1 MVSHVKGGQVSFF
14 RSKRGLL
21 VIALLVVLGLFLA
34 RPGADRLRTR
44 IVQSISLAL
53 GRQVEVA
60 SVTLRLLPRPGFDLE
75 NFVVHD
81 DAAFSAEPMLRAEQ
95 VTASLRVSSLLRGR
109 IEIARLS
116 LTEPSLNLVRNSDG
130 HWNLESLLERA
141 AKTPIAPTSKARTEA
156 RPGFPY
162 IEADRGR
169 INFKFGQEK
178 KPYALTDA
186 DFGLWQDSENAWG
199 MRLKAQPVRTD
210 FNLSDTGLLTV
221 NGTWQRATALR
232 ATPLQFNL
240 IWERAQL
247 GQASKLVYGNDQGW
261 RGTIE
266 FVATLSGTPGDL
278 LVGTQA
284 VVQDF
289 HRYDIAGGG
298 ALRLATQCSGH
309 YSTSDQ
315 LLSKLACRA
324 PVGDGV
330 INLDGSVAGLPGPA
344 QYDLNLTAQ
353 HLPIQALVGLAR
365 HAKQGIP
372 NDLIAAGKLEANVKY
387 VRARSG
393 SPGIWTGSGET
404 IGFRLSSKFTRADL
418 ALDKIPFAISAKA
431 TATPAMK
438 MAGFPSRAGI
448 AQAPS
453 EAHLDIGPFNMA
465 LGRPS
470 QSATRGWI
478 SHSGYS
484 LTLQGDAQV
493 QRLLQVA
500 RTFGIPVPAL
510 AADGAAKVDLQVAG
524 NWPGFKAPST
534 TGRVQLHSIRTP
546 VAGLNAPLEIAS
558 ADVSLEPD
566 EIKVQNLTASL
577 AGSVWRGALSI
588 ARQCAL
594 PGHCPVHFDLHADE
608 IATDRLAQIL
618 NPQPGERAW
627 YQFTSSSS
635 PGIPYLRTLHAAG
648 KLATDRL
655 VIHTL
660 VVTGVSANTELED
673 GKLRLS
679 ELRGNLLGGRHVGEW
694 KADFSVKPPKY
705 AGSGTLE
712 SAVLEQLA
720 DAMHDGWISG
730 TANAKYQATA
740 SGWNTPDLLTSAEAS
755 LQIEAQDARLPHISL
770 ENASSLQVHRFAG
783 RFIVRGGKV
792 EIQNGKIETA
802 SGSYQVNGNA
812 AFNRNLDLKLSR
824 EGGHGFN
831 ITGTLTEPH
840 VSPIVTPE
848 TRAALKP

>member
-1 MVSHVKGGQVSFF
+1 
-14 RSKRGLL
+14 
-21 VIALLVVLGLFLA
+21 
-34 RPGADRLRTR
+34 
-44 IVQSISLAL
+44 
-53 GRQVEVA
+53 
-60 SVTLRLLPRPGFDLE
+60 
-75 NFVVHD
+75 
-81 DAAFSAEPMLRAEQ
+81 
-95 VTASLRVSSLLRGR
+95 
-109 IEIARLS
+109 
-116 LTEPSLNLVRNSDG
+116 
-130 HWNLESLLERA
+130 
-141 AKTPIAPTSKARTEA
+141 
-156 RPGFPY
+156 
-162 IEADRGR
+162 
-169 INFKFGQEK
+169 
-178 KPYALTDA
+178 
-186 DFGLWQDSENAWG
+186 
-199 MRLKAQPVRTD
+199 
-210 FNLSDTGLLTV
+210 
-221 NGTWQRATALR
+221 
-232 ATPLQFNL
+232 
-240 IWERAQL
+240 
-247 GQASKLVYGNDQGW
+247 
-261 RGTIE
+261 
-266 FVATLSGTPGDL
+266 
-278 LVGTQA
+278 
-284 VVQDF
+284 
-289 HRYDIAGGG
+289 
-298 ALRLATQCSGH
+298 
-309 YSTSDQ
+309 
-315 LLSKLACRA
+315 
-324 PVGDGV
+324 
-330 INLDGSVAGLPGPA
+330 
-344 QYDLNLTAQ
+344 
-353 HLPIQALVGLAR
+353 
-365 HAKQGIP
+365 
-372 NDLIAAGKLEANVKY
+372 
-387 VRARSG
+387 
-393 SPGIWTGSGET
+393 
-404 IGFRLSSKFTRADL
+404 
-418 ALDKIPFAISAKA
+418 
-431 TATPAMK
+431 
-438 MAGFPSRAGI
+438 
-448 AQAPS
+448 
-453 EAHLDIGPFNMA
+453 MA

-648 KLATDRL
+648 KLAADRL

-730 TANAKYQATA
+730 TANAKYGFRLEHPRLAYVRGRQFANRSA
-740 SGWNTPDLLTSAEAS
+740 RCPLAAHLTRERQFFAG
-755 LQIEAQDARLPHISL
+755 
-770 ENASSLQVHRFAG
+770 SSLRRTVYCPRRESGNPEWQDRDRQRQLPGQWQCGFQSQF
-783 RFIVRGGKV
+783 RS
-792 EIQNGKIETA
+792 ET
-802 SGSYQVNGNA
+802 
-812 AFNRNLDLKLSR
+812 F
-824 EGGHGFN
+824 
-831 ITGTLTEPH
+831 P
-840 VSPIVTPE
+840 
-848 TRAALKP
+848 